1 MDVEV
6 VYKVDHLTRSL
17 ADFAKI
23 VEVFDAHE
31 VSFVSITQAFNTTTS
46 TGRLSLN
53 VLLASIASKARTESD
68 SSPS

>member
-1 MDVEV
+1 MDVGV

-17 ADFAKI
+17 ADFVKI

-31 VSFVSITQAFNTTTS
+31 VSFVSITQAFNTTKS

-53 VLLASIASKARTESD
+53 VLL
-68 SSPS
+68 